1 MSVKH
6 ENSATP
12 DDLDPDLTEV
22 TAAMRRGE
30 MTAEEALEELVAR
43 RSSDRGPAALA
54 AQVADILDERRGR
67 APAPARA
74 EGEPQQSGGPTPPPV
89 EPPPAAADRP
99 ITAEEGMQL
108 LEELRAS
115 RTPSPEQLASQV
127 ADILERR
134 RQHR

>member
-6 ENSATP
+6 QNSATP
-12 DDLDPDLTEV
+12 DDLDPDLAEV

-54 AQVADILDERRGR
+54 AQVADVLDERRGR

-74 EGEPQQSGGPTPPPV
+74 EGEPTQQPPPV

-99 ITAEEGMQL
+99 ITVEEGMQL

-115 RTPSPEQLASQV
+115 RKPSPEQLASQV

>member
-1 MSVKH
+1 MSVKQQH
-6 ENSATP
+6 SATL
-12 DDLDPDLTEV
+12 DDLDPDLAEV

-54 AQVADILDERRGR
+54 AQVADILDERRGH
-67 APAPARA
+67 APTPARA
-74 EGEPQQSGGPTPPPV
+74 EREPTEPRPRSAGPT
-89 EPPPAAADRP
+89 PPPAAADRP
-99 ITAEEGMQL
+99 ITAEEGLQL